1 MNLAAISPDALNRFR
16 HAASLLTQDANSR
29 ASRLLTLK
37 EDIATLRKHGI
48 SYRAI
53 SELLTQNGIPTSD
66 VSVMKFC
73 HRFLNE
79 GRSRKPSAKR
89 RASRPASRAAS
100 PKSAPVAP
108 AKATLPPAPAITG
121 KSVTVPAET
130 SAFTSRGPRIA
141 KVEQLPPGEQI

>member
-16 HAASLLTQDANSR
+16 HAASLLTQNANSR

-53 SELLTQNGIPTSD
+53 SELLTQNGISTSD

-89 RASRPASRAAS
+89 RASRPVS
-100 PKSAPVAP
+100 PKSTPVAP
-108 AKATLPPAPAITG
+108 AKATLPPAPASAN
-121 KSVTVPAET
+121 KSATVPAET

>member
-29 ASRLLTLK
+29 ASRLLILK

-53 SELLTQNGIPTSD
+53 SELLTQNGIATSD

-79 GRSRKPSAKR
+79 GRSRIPSAKR
-89 RASRPASRAAS
+89 RASRPAS
-100 PKSAPVAP
+100 PKSTPVAP
-108 AKATLPPAPAITG
+108 AKTTLPPAPASTNPPAA
-121 KSVTVPAET
+121 VPAET
-130 SAFTSRGPRIA
+130 SAFKSRGPHIA
-141 KVEQLPPGEQI
+141 KVELLKPGEQI

>member
-29 ASRLLTLK
+29 ASRLLILK

-53 SELLTQNGIPTSD
+53 SELLTQNGIATSD

-79 GRSRKPSAKR
+79 GRSRPSAKR
-89 RASRPASRAAS
+89 RASRPANRPAS
-100 PKSAPVAP
+100 PKSTPVAP
-108 AKATLPPAPAITG
+108 AKTTLPPAPASTNPPAA
-121 KSVTVPAET
+121 VPAET
-130 SAFTSRGPRIA
+130 SAFKSRGPHIA
-141 KVEQLPPGEQI
+141 KVELLKPGEQI